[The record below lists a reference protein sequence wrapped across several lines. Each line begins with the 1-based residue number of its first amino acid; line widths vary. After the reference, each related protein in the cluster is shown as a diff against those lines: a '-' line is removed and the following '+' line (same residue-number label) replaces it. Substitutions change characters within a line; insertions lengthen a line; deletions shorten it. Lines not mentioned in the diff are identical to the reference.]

1 MSGTDGISTLQHT
14 ARRAWRSLA
23 VAAALL
29 AWGPLQAQDF
39 EPPLD
44 SEVEGRIEADLNGDG
59 IDDYVYLAGNEDSR
73 ALSVLLSEKAE
84 VHVDHRPEVL
94 VLDPASFGPGSISVD
109 GNVLKFEDLTG
120 GTTAVASTHRFRYDP
135 AIGHMRLIGLDA
147 TLYSR
152 TYAHDGFELSWNLL
166 SGDLITRKL
175 HLNTGE
181 GDAAY
186 DKIDETRSK
195 RRSDPV
201 WLSESPN
208 PEDLIFELSGG

>member
-1 MSGTDGISTLQHT
+1 MHRAAPISL
-14 ARRAWRSLA
+14 L
-23 VAAALL
+23 LL
-29 AWGPLQAQDF
+29 AASPVVAQDI

-44 SEVEGRIEADLNGDG
+44 TELEARVEADLNGDG
-59 IDDYVYLAGNEDSR
+59 IDDIAYLAGNEDSR
-73 ALSVLLSEKAE
+73 ALSVLLSEKSE

-94 VLDPASFGPGSISVD
+94 VLDPTSFGPGSLSLD

-120 GTTAVASTHRFRYDP
+120 GTTAIASMHRFRYDP

-166 SGDLITRKL
+166 TGDLITREL
-175 HLNTGE
+175 HLNRGN

-186 DKIDETRSK
+186 DKIDEKKSK

-201 WLSESPN
+201 WLSESPH
-208 PEDLIFELSGG
+208 PEELIFELSGG